1 MNELSIENI
10 IALHEV
16 ANVQLEINDGL
27 ITRMFIEGGNDN
39 E

>member
-1 MNELSIENI
+1 MNELNIETL
-10 IALHEV
+10 IALHEA

-27 ITRMFIEGGNDN
+27 ITRMFIEGGNEN